1 MKTQIFA
8 LDLSRNQAT
17 ANPAHVGKGLRRS
30 RHFPSFKKLLPGTPR
45 PPNQYIQQPED
56 EEQQRKEERRERRK
70 TKVKQAVSDTPGL
83 CTPKM
88 SPITSPL
95 SSTRYLL
102 SVEVTRKMGPLE
114 RAYTPARA
122 PPFISETSLSHISVF
137 VYRNIVN
144 LILIF
149 HNFSP
154 PFQRRNPHSNP
165 NPGSKWS
172 GRDPQVLT

>member
-1 MKTQIFA
+1 MKNQIFA
-8 LDLSRNQAT
+8 LYLSRIQAT
-17 ANPAHVGKGLRRS
+17 ANSAHVGKGLRRS

-114 RAYTPARA
+114 R

-154 PFQRRNPHSNP
+154 PF
-165 NPGSKWS
+165 
-172 GRDPQVLT
+172 